1 MKSQLPGCEQRYG
14 DYKVSRNH
22 NRHRPADAGVHPFR
36 AEYKLDDAFPEY
48 IGANGI
54 LHSFHHRGESDT
66 GIIGRLRVPSD
77 TTSRRGGTSKDVP
90 INKIHGGYI
99 KRRRDRA
106 HEMNI
111 KVIRPVLGRG

>member
-1 MKSQLPGCEQRYG
+1 M
-14 DYKVSRNH
+14 SRDTGITKLLAIITDTVLQT
-22 NRHRPADAGVHPFR
+22 RVFTLFR

-77 TTSRRGGTSKDVP
+77 TTSRMGGTSKDVP

>member
-1 MKSQLPGCEQRYG
+1 MQTRVFTL
-14 DYKVSRNH
+14 
-22 NRHRPADAGVHPFR
+22 FR

-54 LHSFHHRGESDT
+54 LHSFHHCGESDS
-66 GIIGRLRVPSD
+66 GIVGGATRPVRYYEQNGRNEQGCPYQQNTR
-77 TTSRRGGTSKDVP
+77 
-90 INKIHGGYI
+90 GYI